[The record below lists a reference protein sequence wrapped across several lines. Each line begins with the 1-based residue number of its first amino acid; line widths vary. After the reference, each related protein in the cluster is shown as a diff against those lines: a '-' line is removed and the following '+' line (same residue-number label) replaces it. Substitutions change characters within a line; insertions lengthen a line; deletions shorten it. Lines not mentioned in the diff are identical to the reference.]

1 MLEASYK
8 EASYFYDF
16 RNLVA
21 RRFLTQSLTSP
32 TLLYS
37 SLDGDAVDRTS
48 DQALSAGYRHSFSDG
63 ESVLSRFHGEV
74 PVAYGW
80 VATQEGSLAAFQLSF
95 AIPSGNCYLY
105 GFLTFPEWRG
115 RGIYPHLLQAIIHQE
130 QLVDRFWIG
139 YLPDNEASGR
149 GVSKAGFHVVSDLV
163 LADGHV
169 SGMTL
174 FESSERAQASADF
187 FHLPVVTGT

>member
-1 MLEASYK
+1 MTFATWWRGDSLP
-8 EASYFYDF
+8 
-16 RNLVA
+16 NLSPLPPFSA
-21 RRFLTQSLTSP
+21 RLSTETQLITHLTNHSPQVIATRFQMGNR
-32 TLLYS
+32 LY
-37 SLDGDAVDRTS
+37 LA
-48 DQALSAGYRHSFSDG
+48 FM
-63 ESVLSRFHGEV
+63 GEV

-80 VATQEGSLAAFQLSF
+80 VATQEGSLTAFQLSF
-95 AIPSGNCYLY
+95 AIPSGNGYLY

-149 GVSKAGFHVVSDLV
+149 GISKAGFHVVSDLV
-163 LADGHV
+163 IADGHV

-174 FESSERAQASADF
+174 FESSERDQASADF